1 MNLKELSEHLN
12 LSQTTVSR
20 ALNGYPEVREATRRR
35 VLEAARQFN
44 YSPNARA
51 KGLATG
57 RAMSIGHVIPL
68 SNKHEI
74 LNPLFGDFITGASE
88 AYATGGYELVL
99 TLVPDDE
106 EAAHY
111 HNIRARGNVDGIILH
126 GPRVNDPRIDLLDRI
141 GVPFL
146 VHGRVFGRAE
156 DYAFVDIDN
165 ESAFLRAT
173 RHLIALGHRRIALLN
188 AVETMDF
195 AYRRRRG
202 YEAALRE
209 AGIGIDRALIE
220 VGGMTESLGM
230 RAASEMLDRPNPPTA
245 FLCSSIV
252 IAFGVERA
260 ILRRGLAMGEDI
272 SVVTHDDVLS
282 YLPNGTSEPLFTA
295 TRSSI
300 REAGRTC
307 AQELMAMIADPGK
320 PRPGIMLDADLILGR
335 STGRA
340 PG

>member
-1 MNLKELSEHLN
+1 MNLKELSEHLK

-20 ALNGYPEVREATRRR
+20 ALNGYPEVRETTRRR
-35 VLEAARQFN
+35 VLDAAREFN

-57 RAMSIGHVIPL
+57 RAMSIGHVIPV
-68 SNKHEI
+68 SAKHEI

-88 AYATGGYELVL
+88 AYVAAGYELVL

-111 HNIRARGNVDGIILH
+111 RNIRARGNVDGIILH
-126 GPRVNDPRIDLLDRI
+126 GPQVNDARIGLLNEI
-141 GVPFL
+141 GVPYL
-146 VHGRVFGRAE
+146 VHGRVWGRDE

-165 ESAFLRAT
+165 EDAFFRAT
-173 RHLIALGHRRIALLN
+173 EHLIALGHTRIALIN

-202 YEAALRE
+202 YEAALRA

-220 VGGMTESLGM
+220 VGGMTESLGL
-230 RAASEMLDRPNPPTA
+230 RTASEMLDRPNAPTA

-252 IAFGVERA
+252 IALGIERA
-260 ILRRGLAMGEDI
+260 IFRRGLVMGKDV

-282 YLPNGTSEPLFTA
+282 YLPNGSTAPLFTA

-300 REAGRTC
+300 RDAGRRC
-307 AQELMAMIADPGK
+307 AQELMDMVAARAQQ
-320 PRPGIMLDADLILGR
+320 RPQIMLDADLILGR
-335 STGRA
+335 SSGRA